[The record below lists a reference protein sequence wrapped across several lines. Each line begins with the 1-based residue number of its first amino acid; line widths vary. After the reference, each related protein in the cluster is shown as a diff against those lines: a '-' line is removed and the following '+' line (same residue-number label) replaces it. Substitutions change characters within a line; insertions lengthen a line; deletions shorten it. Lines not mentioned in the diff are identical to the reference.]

1 MPRKKKVKKVK
12 KVKKSK
18 KVLVKKLKIEELP
31 KKQTITSQEEKP
43 EIKKN

>member
-18 KVLVKKLKIEELP
+18 KVLVKKLKVEELP
-31 KKQTITSQEEKP
+31 KK
-43 EIKKN
+43 